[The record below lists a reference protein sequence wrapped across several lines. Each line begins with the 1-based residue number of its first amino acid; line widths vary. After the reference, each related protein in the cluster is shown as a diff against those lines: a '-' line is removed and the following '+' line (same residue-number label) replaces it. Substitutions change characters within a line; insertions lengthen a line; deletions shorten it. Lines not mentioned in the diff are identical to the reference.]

1 MKGLCHAECDLA
13 QVRKTIARLRE
24 RYPALKTA
32 VIGKSVGGRE
42 ITALQIGRARSYVL
56 YAGAFHGTERITA
69 ALLLRY
75 VEALLRAQASD
86 SRLCGFSVE
95 QLLSAHGLLVVPMV
109 NPDGCD
115 IAIHGA
121 AGAGF
126 SPIALHAICDGDY
139 THYSANLRGVDIN
152 HNFDAGWAEL
162 HRKEQQAGIYAP
174 APRRYGGE
182 KPMSEPETLAIAE
195 LCRKMPI
202 SHAVA
207 FHSQGEVIYWD
218 YGAHTPKNARKMAQA
233 MAASSGY
240 MLDQPDGIAVGGGF
254 KDWFIEKLHRPAFTV
269 EVGRGKNPL
278 DPNAVDAIFDRL
290 CEMMTLC
297 LMM

>member
-1 MKGLCHAECDLA
+1 MQKKTYAETDFA
-13 QVRKTIARLRE
+13 VVRQTIRRLGGT
-24 RYPALKTA
+24 YPALQTA

-42 ITALQIGRARSYVL
+42 ITALQIGRAKSYVL
-56 YAGAFHGTERITA
+56 YAAAFHGTERITA

-75 VEALLRAQASD
+75 AEMLLKAQAAGAA
-86 SRLCGFSVE
+86 LCGFSVDRV
-95 QLLSAHGLLVVPMV
+95 LAKHGLILVPMV

-121 AGAGF
+121 TACGGQAAE
-126 SPIALHAICDGDY
+126 IHRICGGDFA
-139 THYSANLRGVDIN
+139 HYSANLRGVDIN

-162 HRKEQQAGIYAP
+162 HKKEQEAGIFAP
-174 APRRYGGE
+174 SPRRYGGV
-182 KPMSEPETLAIAE
+182 KPMSEPETIALAE

-218 YGAHTPKNARKMAQA
+218 FDAHTPKNACKMAEE
-233 MAASSGY
+233 MARASGY
-240 MLDQPDGIAVGGGF
+240 ALDQPEGIATGGGF
-254 KDWFIEKLHRPAFTV
+254 KDWFIEHLQKPAFTV
-269 EVGRGKNPL
+269 EVGRGENPL
-278 DPNAVDAIFDRL
+278 DPACVDAIFDRL